1 MDQTTMDDASGAMV
15 PMAGARLCVDHEPP
29 DEMFITSDGRPVN
42 IAAMPTGHLHVTVGK
57 SQPLV
62 FTPAQTAALSQFFR
76 GL

>member
-1 MDQTTMDDASGAMV
+1 MNNEMDSMSGAMV
-15 PMAGARLCVDHEPP
+15 PLPGTRLCMDHDPP
-29 DEMFITSDGRPVN
+29 EEMFITSDGRPVN
-42 IAAMPTGHLHVTVGK
+42 IAAQPTGHLHVTVGK